1 MSMIPGTVV
10 NVGGTEYV
18 VPPFNI
24 AMWERPEFNADPDP
38 NEKPPELLRRIGP
51 ALLDNLAR
59 NYPEIDKNT
68 MLADLDMPTFLELRG
83 AGMAM
88 RHAPANPPNAPAA

>member
-1 MSMIPGTVV
+1 MIPGIVV

-24 AMWERPEFNADPDP
+24 AMWERPEFNTPGES
-38 NEKPPELLRRIGP
+38 NETPAALLRRIGP

-59 NYPEIDKNT
+59 NYPEIDKAKI
-68 MLADLDMPTFLELRG
+68 MADLDLPTFVELRG
-83 AGMAM
+83 AATTV
-88 RHAPANPPNAPAA
+88 RHAPVNPPTAPAA